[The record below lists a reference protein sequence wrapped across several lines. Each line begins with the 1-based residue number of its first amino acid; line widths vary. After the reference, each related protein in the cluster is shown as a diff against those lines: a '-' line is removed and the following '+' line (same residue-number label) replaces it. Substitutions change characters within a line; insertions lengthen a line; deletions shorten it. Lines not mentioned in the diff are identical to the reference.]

1 MGIVIDKQVNTHC
14 KLGVWQI
21 TEEYSDLFS
30 RVDLDQNDY
39 ETLLAFRNQKRKL
52 EWLSIRVL
60 LDTLTNKKNKILYN
74 GNRRPYLSDRSYNIS
89 ISHSD
94 RYATILICKDKHVG
108 IDIEKM
114 RPIIGNIATKFLKE
128 KELKQ
133 IDHSQKIYHLYLHW
147 CAKEALYKI
156 CDRKRMSLKNNITIE
171 PFIPDESGIMHGNVH
186 YKDISDRFKLNYF
199 SINNYSV
206 VWCRKESLNDDLQ
219 HNYS

>member
-1 MGIVIDKQVNTHC
+1 MGIVIDEQVNPHC

-21 TEEYSDLFS
+21 NEDFRELIS
-30 RVDLDQNDY
+30 RLDLDQKDY
-39 ETLLAFRNQKRKL
+39 ETLLAFKNQKRKL
-52 EWLSIRVL
+52 EWLSVRAL
-60 LDTLTNKKNKILYN
+60 LNTLTNKENKILYN

-94 RYATILICKDKHVG
+94 GYATVLICKHQHVG

-114 RPIIGNIATKFLKE
+114 QPKIENIADKFLKNN
-128 KELKQ
+128 ELSQ
-133 IDHSQKIYHLYLHW
+133 IDDSRKIYHLYLHW

-171 PFIPDESGIMHGNVH
+171 SFVPEERGTMFGNVQ
-186 YKDISDRFKLNYF
+186 YKDINERFKLNYF

-206 VWCRKESLNDDLQ
+206 VWCCKSYPNENLR
-219 HNYS
+219 